1 MKNKEQRSE
10 TLKEGI
16 TTEEGTDEQAWVRL
30 KVQFRC
36 FKHLI
41 WCFGDIF
48 VRHKAVILQSFTG
61 KREL

>member
-16 TTEEGTDEQAWVRL
+16 TTEEGTDGQAWVRL

-36 FKHLI
+36 F
-41 WCFGDIF
+41 
-48 VRHKAVILQSFTG
+48 
-61 KREL
+61 